1 MISSREINILVKCL
15 IWISK
20 IFLSNPSLLILI
32 TKKDNEYFTG
42 KSTDKNNKGKILL
55 IYVFGGSFSKSF
67 KDLGFHRIFSL
78 ERFHYFWKNYYVL
91 FFFFIN

>member
-42 KSTDKNNKGKILL
+42 KPTDKNYKGKI
-55 IYVFGGSFSKSF
+55 
-67 KDLGFHRIFSL
+67 
-78 ERFHYFWKNYYVL
+78 
-91 FFFFIN
+91 

>member
-20 IFLSNPSLLILI
+20 IFLSNPSLILI

-42 KSTDKNNKGKILL
+42 KPTDKNYKGKI
-55 IYVFGGSFSKSF
+55 
-67 KDLGFHRIFSL
+67 
-78 ERFHYFWKNYYVL
+78 
-91 FFFFIN
+91 